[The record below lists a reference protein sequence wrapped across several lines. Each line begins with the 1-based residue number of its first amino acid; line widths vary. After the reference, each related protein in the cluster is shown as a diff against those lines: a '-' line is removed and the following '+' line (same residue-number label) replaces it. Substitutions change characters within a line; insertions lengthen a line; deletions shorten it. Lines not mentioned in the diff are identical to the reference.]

1 MSSIDLRKT
10 NLPILWLGVGG
21 SGKLEK
27 IRRAA
32 ASNSGSADVGGFSFE
47 VKELQMHDDYKARII
62 IAPSHIE
69 IDVSDFSM
77 QEKQI
82 LPELLLRLTQHADV
96 VQNFQGK
103 QRLLVIRRA
112 HAMSLSTAIRI
123 RSTLEQF
130 CMGANPTTCI
140 WLSAREMNPAMAF
153 LEDLF
158 VKVQCPHTSRSLEPP
173 MLPYMRE
180 IIDTIL
186 LEKGALDIEIVAWTR
201 ECVYSLLGLNLSTL
215 ECIELL
221 FRVLTEKYME
231 KRIDE
236 PKYLKCL
243 KVIGSIAG
251 SASYRTPLLLEA
263 IFLDIAQ
270 ILLA

>member
-32 ASNSGSADVGGFSFE
+32 GATDIVGFSFE
-47 VKELQMHDDYKARII
+47 VKELQMHDDYKARVI

-96 VQNFQGK
+96 VQNFKGK

-130 CMGANPTTCI
+130 CMGRNPTTCI
-140 WLSAREMNPAMAF
+140 WLSAREMNPAIAF

-158 VKVQCPHTSRSLEPP
+158 VKVQCPLTNRSLEPP

-180 IIDTIL
+180 IVETVL
-186 LEKGALDIEIVAWTR
+186 NEKGQLDIEIVTWTR

-221 FRVLTEKYME
+221 FRVLTEKYLE

-236 PKYLKCL
+236 TKYLKSI
-243 KVIGSIAG
+243 KVIGSLAG

-263 IFLDIAQ
+263 VFLDISQ